1 MAELRLLIEDIV
13 CINQEDRRLR
23 DQFVY
28 EMAVQ
33 YLNDVAGGIIREPG
47 KLMVS
52 FYDREYL
59 DRFREWLQES
69 GWSYAVGEQMG
80 CTCVL
85 QMVVP
90 ACPRSVFLHVLEP

>member
-1 MAELRLLIEDIV
+1 MAELRLLTEEIT

-28 EMAVQ
+28 EMCVQ
-33 YLNDVAGGIIREPG
+33 YLNDVAAEIIREPVR
-47 KLMVS
+47 LIVS
-52 FYDREYL
+52 FYNREYL
-59 DRFREWLQES
+59 NRFRGWLQES

-85 QMVVP
+85 QMAIP
-90 ACPRSVFLHVLEP
+90 AFPRSVFLRVLEA

>member
-1 MAELRLLIEDIV
+1 MAVLKLLTEDIK

-33 YLNDVAGGIIREPG
+33 FLNDIASELIREPSR
-47 KLMVS
+47 LMVS
-52 FYDREYL
+52 FYDRGYL
-59 DRFREWLQES
+59 DRFREWLQQS

-90 ACPRSVFLHVLEP
+90 AFSRSVFLHVLEP

>member
-1 MAELRLLIEDIV
+1 MAELRLLTEDIT

-47 KLMVS
+47 RLVIS
-52 FYDREYL
+52 FYDSAYL
-59 DRFREWLQES
+59 NRFREWLQQS

-90 ACPRSVFLHVLEP
+90 AFPRSVFLHVLEP